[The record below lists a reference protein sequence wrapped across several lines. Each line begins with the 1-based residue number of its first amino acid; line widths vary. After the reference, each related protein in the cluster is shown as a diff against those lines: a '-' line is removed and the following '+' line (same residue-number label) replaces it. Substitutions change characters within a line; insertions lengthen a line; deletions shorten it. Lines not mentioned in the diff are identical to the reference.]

1 MRAQFSAPSPAFG
14 AMHYFE
20 VSQLAPTLWL
30 NTSTSACGNVAA
42 SASSQ
47 NNEVAHLLEAVDVAQ
62 RLLAY
67 ACSSRSVQQVVFY
80 EESALTLEL
89 SVSELLRHAEYSTE
103 NRERVT
109 AALSSLQNSQASLYG
124 AAPPVTR

>member
-1 MRAQFSAPSPAFG
+1 MG
-14 AMHYFE
+14 
-20 VSQLAPTLWL
+20 T
-30 NTSTSACGNVAA
+30 

-47 NNEVAHLLEAVDVAQ
+47 NMEVAHLLEAVDVAQ

-67 ACSSRSVQQVVFY
+67 ACSSRSTQQVVFY

-89 SVSELLRHAEYSTE
+89 SVSELLRHADYSTE

-109 AALSSLQNSQASLYG
+109 AALSSLHDSQANLYG
-124 AAPPVTR
+124 TAPPLTR